1 MGVSKKPKKVANPED
16 FLPLGENDRHVSVIF
31 HGQLASGGMHD
42 MDATLQQ
49 FLTSHLI
56 VEANILGEG
65 SESFLLSDA
74 VNNNGSAHQAG
85 GSAKTSGGSSSRGGG
100 SGRGG
105 SLKKDM
111 SLNTKVHTN
120 ESGNFSFL
128 LSQKRITISLP
139 LLRRLCGG
147 FAETQVSFYQQ
158 SGVSDDGAALANSP
172 GSDAGATS
180 FPPSGSAR
188 DKESGGGGRKEPAT
202 IPTSPPAVS
211 PRSQKTLSGKERFKQ
226 GLPVSPSG
234 CCLEKVALRFEDVL
248 RVCSKRYDLHLE
260 KHDSFRRFLSS
271 CWLELTCT
279 DLPLLPDALLR
290 QYYPV
295 RIVLRSLECCQDFLS
310 ENEVDTKKKEPFSS
324 LSRYTGS
331 TSSEGS
337 LVSSASPAAAAH
349 REASSGKSFPS
360 HGAEGIAESPPLNA
374 EKEVVK
380 LLGDTVQGRV
390 PKRGDSA
397 HRGEGGGGG
406 GLYAV
411 IDCLGQTIT
420 TPPLSAVCRRTVFHS
435 SSPTSLFPPPTKL
448 GKEKRETVAS
458 TEADGRLKVS
468 SASDFGTRAEKNVQN
483 ASDYEWNSNTSEQ
496 KEMFHSLIFLGHSTP
511 LRVYQRVLSEDVT
524 VSVYRQDPQ
533 HRHLMHPS
541 EEEKEPFLSKVFHLG
556 TATFSLRSLVEYQ
569 QTFFNETLQLLPNRT
584 SLVKSD
590 STLTSDSTVSVTV
603 EFFQPLPTVEHVD
616 ANGVPVKGSVMT
628 RGALLLPYAGEYVEG
643 AMTAFLRELLRC
655 KRGDLACDVRDYE
668 PPKTEEVKEED
679 SMTKKGKRATKERS
693 AAIRDSKKD
702 SDRKGKKKVKPP
714 TPPPPPE
721 VAAFDAPFKVISPEG
736 ISGFEV
742 MDDEMRFICLE
753 GPAPDVHHILQTTA
767 EACGF
772 PEDGSVKILFNA
784 ELFTPSRLYGQF
796 PPLITRINREENSSS
811 TERGSFPSPVE
822 DIFREKSSGL
832 RRPSVGV
839 VVHPDADLTLQLS
852 QNAEA
857 AVEAEAGGTAGRLHR
872 IRLREPLRAL
882 AKERKFLLHRLLSEA
897 CLTCIQKLF
906 ALTQV
911 DTLWRAVQ
919 RHYFPSALDLIHLER
934 SFGQTLNLQD
944 VFARASYVNRSN
956 ILMTEETNSS
966 RFTRGAV
973 KQISRM
979 HEVNVSRLCEEDVG
993 LLTSFSGRL
1002 LAKAKCVPAEV
1013 LRRYSTSLWMVTN
1026 TGVSVL
1032 CAFPREVPGG
1042 TIQYVLEGQVVKVG
1056 RNTFLLYIMEFHT
1069 ISNNITNSKNPEYED
1084 FLRQRRQ
1091 CEKRLALLKAEM
1103 TRTCQQSGP
1112 TAHSA
1117 PQLRELQP
1125 AAGCGAYRETDSSS
1139 LWSKSSLF
1147 ACRNPSSVGHPPRL
1161 QCAEEGSDDDSEE
1174 DARGDFPPDDA
1185 VSSVSSGEAAF
1196 VDFWEHRCGP
1206 PHITKSAALLRSRN
1220 QKSKP
1225 TAERYMR
1232 LWERYDR
1239 RAGKILPEI
1248 PTGPVMH
1255 FGNASAYVK

>member
-1 MGVSKKPKKVANPED
+1 MGVGKKPKKVVNPED
-16 FLPLGENDRHVSVIF
+16 FLPLGENDRHISVVF
-31 HGQLASGGMHD
+31 HGQLASGAQQD
-42 MDATLQQ
+42 MDTMLQQ
-49 FLTSHLI
+49 FLTSNLI

-74 VNNNGSAHQAG
+74 VNSNGSAHQAG
-85 GSAKTSGGSSSRGGG
+85 GSGKTSGSSSSRGGG

-105 SLKKDM
+105 SSKKDL
-111 SLNTKVHTN
+111 SLNMKVHAN

-147 FAETQVSFYQQ
+147 FAETHVSFYQQ
-158 SGVSDDGAALANSP
+158 FGVSEDDGGLFNSSESEAS
-172 GSDAGATS
+172 GTS
-180 FPPSGSAR
+180 FSPSASTRA
-188 DKESGGGGRKEPAT
+188 KESGDDGKKELAT
-202 IPTSPPAVS
+202 MPTTSSADS
-211 PRSQKTLSGKERFKQ
+211 PRSLKTGSGKERLKQ
-226 GLPVSPSG
+226 GLTVSPSG
-234 CCLEKVALRFEDVL
+234 SCLKKVALRFEDVL

-260 KHDSFRRFLSS
+260 KHDCVRRFLSS
-271 CWLELTCT
+271 CWLELACT
-279 DLPLLPDALLR
+279 DLPLLPDELLR

-295 RIVLRSLECCQDFLS
+295 RIALRSVECCEDFLS
-310 ENEVDTKKKEPFSS
+310 DNEADTKKKEKFSS
-324 LSRYTGS
+324 LTRYKYS
-331 TSSEGS
+331 TCSEGS
-337 LVSSASPAAAAH
+337 FASSAAAAH
-349 REASSGKSFPS
+349 LEAPSGRSFS
-360 HGAEGIAESPPLNA
+360 DHEAEGIAESATLNA
-374 EKEVVK
+374 EKETVK
-380 LLGDTVQGRV
+380 LAEDNFHGGV
-390 PKRGDSA
+390 PKKGDSA
-397 HRGEGGGGG
+397 RRGEGGGGG
-406 GLYAV
+406 GGLYVV

-420 TPPLSAVCRRTVFHS
+420 TPPLSAVCRRRVFHS
-435 SSPTSLFPPPTKL
+435 STPPSLSPPLSMLGREKSETAPTTETDGLFCRP
-448 GKEKRETVAS
+448 
-458 TEADGRLKVS
+458 
-468 SASDFGTRAEKNVQN
+468 SASDFGTRTEKEAQN
-483 ASDYEWNSNTSEQ
+483 GRNYEWKNTTSER
-496 KEMFHSLIFLGHSTP
+496 KEIFHSLIFLGHSTP

-524 VSVYRQDPQ
+524 VSAYRQDPQ
-533 HRHLMHPS
+533 HHHLMHPS

-556 TATFSLRSLVEYQ
+556 TASFSLRSLVEYQ
-569 QTFFNETLQLLPNRT
+569 QTFFNETIQLLPNRT

-616 ANGVPVKGSVMT
+616 ENGVPVKGFIMT
-628 RGALLLPYAGEYVEG
+628 RGALILPYAGEYVEG
-643 AMTAFLRELLRC
+643 AMTVFLRELLRC

-668 PPKTEEVKEED
+668 TPKTVEVKEDD
-679 SMTKKGKRATKERS
+679 SIAKKGKRAVKERS
-693 AAIRDSKKD
+693 AAIRNSKKD
-702 SDRKGKKKVKPP
+702 SDKKGKKKAKAP

-772 PEDGSVKILFNA
+772 PEDGSLKILYNA
-784 ELFTPSRLYGQF
+784 ELFTPSRLYAQF
-796 PPLITRINREENSSS
+796 PPLITRINRGESSS
-811 TERGSFPSPVE
+811 ITEGASFPSPDE

-832 RRPSVGV
+832 RKPSAGV
-839 VVHPDADLTLQLS
+839 VVHPDVDLSFQLS

-872 IRLREPLRAL
+872 IRLREPLRSL

-911 DTLWRAVQ
+911 NTLWRAVQ

-966 RFTRGAV
+966 RFARGAV
-973 KQISRM
+973 QQISRM
-979 HEVNVSRLCEEDVG
+979 HEVNLSCLCKEDVG
-993 LLTSFSGRL
+993 LLTSFNGRL
-1002 LAKAKCVPAEV
+1002 LVKAKCVPVEV

-1026 TGVSVL
+1026 TGVPVL

-1042 TIQYVLEGQVVKVG
+1042 TIQYMLEGQVVKVG
-1056 RNTFLLYIMEFHT
+1056 RNIFLLYIMEFHT
-1069 ISNNITNSKNPEYED
+1069 ISNNITSSKNPEYED
-1084 FLRQRRQ
+1084 FLKQRRQ
-1091 CEKRLALLKAEM
+1091 CEKRLALFKAEM
-1103 TRTCQQSGP
+1103 TRTCQQSRP
-1112 TAHSA
+1112 TPRSA
-1117 PQLRELQP
+1117 PQQRERQP

-1147 ACRNPSSVGHPPRL
+1147 ASRKPSNVGNTPRL
-1161 QCAEEGSDDDSEE
+1161 ICAEEGSEDDSEE
-1174 DARGDFPPDDA
+1174 DALGDLPPDDV

-1206 PHITKSAALLRSRN
+1206 PPITKSTALLRRRN
-1220 QKSKP
+1220 QKPKP

-1239 RAGKILPEI
+1239 RANRILPEI

-1255 FGNASAYVK
+1255 FGKVSEFIE